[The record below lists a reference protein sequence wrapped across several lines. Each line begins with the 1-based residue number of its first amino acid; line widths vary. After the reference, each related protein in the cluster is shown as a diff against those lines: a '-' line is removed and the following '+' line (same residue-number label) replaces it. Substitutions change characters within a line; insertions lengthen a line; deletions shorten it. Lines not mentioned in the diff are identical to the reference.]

1 MQSGG
6 CQTTVCYY
14 GFSFPIIL
22 CEVKVCDIKA
32 RKKSLQL
39 IHKFPSY
46 PASLLGTT
54 HVSKAMRVFV
64 LAGLGL

>member
-1 MQSGG
+1 MTLLLG
-6 CQTTVCYY
+6 TFV
-14 GFSFPIIL
+14 PIL
-22 CEVKVCDIKA
+22 CKVKVCDIKA
-32 RKKSLQL
+32 RKKVFVAY
-39 IHKFPSY
+39 HKFPSY